1 MNEDEIIQELQQQMK
16 ETPQLFEA
24 VFFLSSLKSES
35 KIIDN
40 AGHLK
45 VIPLSKYQTD
55 SHVIDSKYH
64 KPISRCFQ

>member
-1 MNEDEIIQELQQQMK
+1 MNDNEIIDELKNQMQ
-16 ETPQLFEA
+16 ETPELFEA
-24 VFFLSSLKSES
+24 VFFLSDLKSQS

-45 VIPLSKYQTD
+45 IIPLPKYQTD
-55 SHVIDSKYH
+55 YHTIDSKYH

>member
-1 MNEDEIIQELQQQMK
+1 MNTEKVIEELRAQMQ
-16 ETPQLFEA
+16 ETPELFEA
-24 VFFLSSLKSES
+24 VFFLSSFKSES

-45 VIPLSKYQTD
+45 IIPLPKYQTD
-55 SHVIDSKYH
+55 MHTIDAKYH